1 MTSRAQASWG
11 AARALV
17 VCAVAAAFA
26 SCGGIAHAQTPSLV
40 ATAAASG
47 PATSGY
53 DLDFTLPT
61 QSKSGCLVC
70 HGDPDLVR
78 LKAGKITSYYV
89 APDGYTSSVHGTQ
102 QCVGCHLDFAYK
114 LPHDTDAAWQ
124 TTAKSA
130 CRNCHDEQFIA
141 FGKGVH
147 QRAVDATGTRASVE
161 ASKPL
166 CGDCH
171 GSHEI
176 QKLTD
181 SKAGKAAMHAS
192 GWEVCGRCHQD
203 YWESYDDYYHGAA
216 YKRGAEDAPACW
228 DCHGWH
234 DILPSRDRKSRVSEA
249 NLVETCGQEGCH
261 KRSTVD
267 EEFASYAYAI
277 HNKRVAKQDNPLYR
291 IIRSVFGFIFKS

>member
-1 MTSRAQASWG
+1 MTSRARVHWG
-11 AARALV
+11 LVRAFALCLLIV
-17 VCAVAAAFA
+17 VACEGTAAAA
-26 SCGGIAHAQTPSLV
+26 TPSLV
-40 ATAAASG
+40 ATAPVSRV
-47 PATSGY
+47 TTGY

-78 LKAGKITSYYV
+78 LKAGKVTSYYV
-89 APDGYTSSVHGTQ
+89 APGEYGLSVHGKE
-102 QCVGCHLDFAYK
+102 QCVACHLDFAYK
-114 LPHDTDAAWQ
+114 LPHDTEVAWQ
-124 TTAKSA
+124 VTAKTA
-130 CRNCHDEQFIA
+130 CRNCHGEQFVA

-147 QRAVDATGTRASVE
+147 QRAVDATGTRVSVE

-171 GSHEI
+171 GSHAI

-181 SKAGKAAMHAS
+181 SKAGQAALHAS
-192 GWEVCGRCHQD
+192 GWDVCGRCHQD

-216 YKRGAEDAPACW
+216 YKRGAKDAPACW

-234 DILPSRDRKSRVSEA
+234 DILPAKDRKSRVNEA

-261 KRSTVD
+261 KRSTVGED
-267 EEFASYAYAI
+267 FVASYVDAI
-277 HNKRVAKQDNPLYR
+277 HHKTQAKQDNPMYKILR
-291 IIRSVFGFIFKS
+291 QLFRFVLKG